1 MNDNDMAITLVQ
13 RGSREWDYMWSSLGK
28 DAINRT
34 LSQPTVAENFGE
46 VWQYMETREVRSLFG
61 KRYFHFFG
69 HRLHPTKGACRIKI
83 PASRNFNSANLVKSF
98 TP

>member
-13 RGSREWDYMWSSLGK
+13 RGSREWDFMWSSLGK
-28 DAINRT
+28 DTINRK

-61 KRYFHFFG
+61 KRYFHFFR
-69 HRLHPTKGACRIKI
+69 HRLHPTKGPYGIKI
-83 PASRNFNSANLVKSF
+83 PASRNFDSTNLVKSF